1 MLLRKDIIAIILV
14 VKYKYIII
22 QFIKPY
28 FIKVSEFIKVLY
40 FLSNDYFISEIEKFL
55 YLIFSFIF
63 RKNIIIYKN
72 SKLYILYIYE
82 FLIFVIFDYF

>member
-40 FLSNDYFISEIEKFL
+40 FLSNDYFISEIEKFR
-55 YLIFSFIF
+55 YLI
-63 RKNIIIYKN
+63 NLIYKLVE
-72 SKLYILYIYE
+72 S
-82 FLIFVIFDYF
+82 